1 MPSLYKVNL
10 KVNGVKTSIEI
21 VGVNPTFEKYE
32 KRIKRNFMLKDKVE
46 FISFEVIME
55 KLGL

>member
-32 KRIKRNFMLKDKVE
+32 KRIKRNFMLKDKIE